1 MKREDYMV
9 RLVGY
14 GSRKGKKILVPAGV
28 AAAFAVIAGS
38 YLYSES
44 GKITLVTKEETTIDE
59 FSDKLGVDSDDLRRW
74 NKKLDEELS
83 EGVEVVAKIDLDK
96 EEDQQKYTIQVGDT
110 VDSIAMRFGLTTE
123 TLAKVDKALKSNTA
137 IAENYGEEVEI
148 YGRNSTSEKSVNY
161 IIESG
166 DTLTSISDY
175 LGVDIDDI
183 KMQNNLTSDTILAG
197 HVLSITAIMT
207 DDKYDEVIDR
217 NEKLAYQ
224 LYLDLAQGDVKV
236 PLKEGRIDQNESVSE
251 ENNKDLLS
259 GIDVSAYQKKIDWAK
274 VRDSG
279 VDYAIIKMFDSYF
292 MKYYR
297 DPETL
302 ELTGELSQ
310 LDSEFVNNVT
320 GCQENGIPYGI
331 YIYSRAVT
339 EEQARVEAYKFIK
352 FAKQYQIQPS
362 WPIYFDVEPLENE
375 PFYDENGRA
384 INALQFFQD
393 QPEQIVKNFKAWAD
407 VLEEN
412 GYYCGIYCSDNG
424 LQQLDPTGTQ
434 LNDYAVWAAKFKY
447 GAATGVI
454 NNDELLDVDYS
465 GNYGIYQFSETGSC
479 PGIDGLVDR
488 SYASIDYGKYI
499 EQAGFNQLINTEVT
513 EKVKVLQ

>member
-1 MKREDYMV
+1 MG
-9 RLVGY
+9 RLIRH
-14 GSRKGKKILVPAGV
+14 GSRRRRAKKLLVPAGV
-28 AAAFAVIAGS
+28 VAALAVAGGS

-44 GKITLVTKEETTIDE
+44 GKVTLVTKEETTIDE

-74 NKKLDEELS
+74 NKKLGEELS

-96 EEDQQKYTIQVGDT
+96 EEDQQEYTIQVGDT
-110 VDSIAMRFGLTTE
+110 VDSIAARFGLTTE
-123 TLAKVDKALKSNTA
+123 TLAKVDKSLRSNAA
-137 IAENYGEEVEI
+137 IAKNYGEEVEI
-148 YGRNSTSEKSVNY
+148 YGRNSTSEKSINY

-175 LGVDIDDI
+175 LGVNIDDI
-183 KMQNNLTSDTILAG
+183 KEQNNLTSDTILAG
-197 HVLSITAIMT
+197 HVLSVTATMT
-207 DDKYDEVIDR
+207 DDKYEEVTDR

-236 PLKEGRIDQNESVSE
+236 PEETSRRVEEDSISEQN
-251 ENNKDLLS
+251 NMDLLS
-259 GIDVSAYQKKIDWAK
+259 GIDVSAYQKQIDWAK
-274 VRDSG
+274 VKESG

-292 MKYYR
+292 MKYQR

-339 EEQARVEAYKFIK
+339 EEQARVEASKFIK

-375 PFYDENGRA
+375 PFYDENG
-384 INALQFFQD
+384 NAVNAPQFFANHPD
-393 QPEQIVKNFKAWAD
+393 QIVKNFKAWAD

-412 GYYCGIYCSDNG
+412 GYYCGIYCNDNG
-424 LQQLDPTGTQ
+424 LKQLDPQGTQ
-434 LNDYAVWAAKFKY
+434 FNDYAVWVAKFKY
-447 GAATGVI
+447 AAGSGVV
-454 NNDELLDVDYS
+454 NNDELLTVDYS
-465 GNYGIYQFSETGSC
+465 GNYGIYQFSETGTC
-479 PGIDGLVDR
+479 PGIDSLVDR

-499 EQAGFNQLINTEVT
+499 EQAGFNQLTNTEAL